1 MTVPSVVPLAHLNG
15 KVEKHA
21 NGTTNGNGSHEP
33 LHVLTGSEALRR
45 IREGSLTVEAYA
57 RALLNRIQAHDAAVK
72 AWAYLD
78 PAFVLEQARALDRVP
93 AKERG
98 PLHGLP
104 IGVKDAIYT
113 KGRYFWTRV
122 LVMPHG
128 RVMMSS
134 VLITLV

>member
-1 MTVPSVVPLAHLNG
+1 MD
-15 KVEKHA
+15 KHA
-21 NGTTNGNGSHEP
+21 NGTSNGNGSHEP

-113 KGRYFWTRV
+113 KGRYSWTRV

-128 RVMMSS
+128 RVMISL